1 MSFLKW
7 LSLIS
12 RMCSDLLVAKMLIVS
27 LKYSH
32 GLSLLLLKLHTYPT
46 RNEQWRRRRRR
57 RKKAPL
63 RRDSVQPPV
72 KQQAP

>member
-12 RMCSDLLVAKMLIVS
+12 RMFSDLLVAKMLIVS

-46 RNEQWRRRRRR
+46 RNEQWRRR
-57 RKKAPL
+57 KKAPP